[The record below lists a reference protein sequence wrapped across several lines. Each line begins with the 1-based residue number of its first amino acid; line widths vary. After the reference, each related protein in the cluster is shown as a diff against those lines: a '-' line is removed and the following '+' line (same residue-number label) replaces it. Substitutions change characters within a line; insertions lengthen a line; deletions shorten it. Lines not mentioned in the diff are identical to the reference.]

1 MPAGV
6 AEFFVE
12 MLTDPHDVVFDPF
25 AGSNMTGAVAES
37 KARRWIAVEP
47 NIEHVDGSR
56 GRFEGLWEKSV

>member
-1 MPAGV
+1 
-6 AEFFVE
+6 